1 LKPDLAQMMAMVAH
15 LFADQPRGLIE
26 LAWTDPN
33 QGAPRHAQLFPLD
46 QLDELVEKAAAVNA
60 EKRNVYIGAAL
71 RKETTP
77 PFGRTSAEDY
87 HATTVLWSDHD
98 DEGGAV
104 RAAETCKALG
114 ARPTM
119 VVFTGHQPHARCQCW
134 WRLDEPLQDAAQAKM
149 LLGQIQTRL
158 GSDAAVVDPA
168 RVMRLAGSIAWPTKS
183 GRVVELTEG
192 QPVNGAHVYG
202 VERLKAIF
210 GSAKDKPSNGGASF
224 DDFFQEG
231 ADVVGLIAKIQ
242 SGQQW
247 DNSVL
252 KLTAHWIVRG
262 WADVEI
268 LLTAPALTLPGYTVD
283 QTRAEMD
290 DKIRR
295 GRAQTWGQPDPE
307 HKLGP
312 MPTEPQRAAAIDPG
326 KVSWHWWP
334 YLPCG
339 QVTLLAGYGGGGKG
353 LVSMDFAARLTTG
366 TRWPLSTQAPEAASV
381 LWCEAEDP
389 RAQVLVPRLIAARGD
404 RERVF
409 FANPR
414 ELVVLNLAAF
424 IKSRSIGLIVL
435 SPLVSFLN
443 GLKDVIGELAVRKTL
458 EGLQEAIEDT
468 RCAAIGICHLNKKT
482 DLGAVERILGSV
494 AFVNFSRSAL
504 LIAKD
509 HDSDAVRLAHGKF
522 NLSVKGPD
530 LLFRPQ
536 HIGDDPTDQSVRIE
550 WEQPD
555 EDVDPDRLFDRKQA
569 ESEADRTARAWLVAY
584 LEKFGETPSSV
595 VIAAAGKEGFGEKT
609 IIMARKREPR
619 CKTRKGGFGEGW
631 MWWVS

>member
-1 LKPDLAQMMAMVAH
+1 MA
-15 LFADQPRGLIE
+15 
-26 LAWTDPN
+26 
-33 QGAPRHAQLFPLD
+33 
-46 QLDELVEKAAAVNA
+46 
-60 EKRNVYIGAAL
+60 
-71 RKETTP
+71 
-77 PFGRTSAEDY
+77 
-87 HATTVLWSDHD
+87 
-98 DEGGAV
+98 
-104 RAAETCKALG
+104 
-114 ARPTM
+114 
-119 VVFTGHQPHARCQCW
+119 
-134 WRLDEPLQDAAQAKM
+134 
-149 LLGQIQTRL
+149 
-158 GSDAAVVDPA
+158 
-168 RVMRLAGSIAWPTKS
+168 
-183 GRVVELTEG
+183 
-192 QPVNGAHVYG
+192 
-202 VERLKAIF
+202 
-210 GSAKDKPSNGGASF
+210 
-224 DDFFQEG
+224 
-231 ADVVGLIAKIQ
+231 
-242 SGQQW
+242 
-247 DNSVL
+247 
-252 KLTAHWIVRG
+252 
-262 WADVEI
+262 
-268 LLTAPALTLPGYTVD
+268 
-283 QTRAEMD
+283 

-295 GRAQTWGQPDPE
+295 GRTQTWGRPNPE
-307 HKLGP
+307 HRLGP
-312 MPTEPQRAAAIDPG
+312 MPTEPQRAAAVDPG

-334 YLPCG
+334 YLPGG

-366 TRWPLSTQAPEAASV
+366 ACWPLSTQASEVASV

-414 ELVVLNLAAF
+414 ELAALNLATF
-424 IKSRSIGLIVL
+424 IKGHSIGLIVL

-458 EGLQEAIEDT
+458 EGLQETLEGT
-468 RCAAIGICHLNKKT
+468 HCAAIGICHLNKKQ

-509 HDSDAVRLAHGKF
+509 HDDDAVRLVHGKF

-555 EDVDPDRLFDRKQA
+555 EDVDPDRLFDRKKA

-595 VIAAAGKEGFGEKT
+595 VVAAAEKEGFSERA
-609 IIMARKREPR
+609 IIMARKRER
-619 CKTRKGGFGEGW
+619 RIKTRKGGFAEGW